1 MVRRLEEHLR
11 EVLHLGATPLA
22 ALHLVATPLAV
33 LPLEIPRQT
42 ARGLG
47 GLPTARL
54 TADGLR
60 TALPVFS
67 SICWT
72 SSGLAMLSLG
82 SVLLGLLFFL
92 FRENADEELLVAL
105 GLLLIL

>member
-1 MVRRLEEHLR
+1 MAALPPEVPRLADRPPVVRRLEDHLR
-11 EVLHLGATPLA
+11 EVLHLGVTPLA
-22 ALHLVATPLAV
+22 ALRLGDTPLAV

-42 ARGLG
+42 TRGLG

-60 TALPVFS
+60 TALPAFS

-72 SSGLAMLSLG
+72 SFIWTMWTQGTCCFWG
-82 SVLLGLLFFL
+82 CCF
-92 FRENADEELLVAL
+92 
-105 GLLLIL
+105 